1 MPKRGLYG
9 QWSEQD
15 LQLAVA
21 AYKNGDYGL
30 NKSAQIYN
38 VPKATLKRHADGKN
52 GHVNLAKSFG
62 RPAVFNANMEQQ
74 LVNHLLHL
82 ESLFFGFTINDIRKL
97 AFDIAEKY
105 SLTHN
110 FNKQN
115 KIAGK
120 KWFYGFMKRNPQL
133 SLRQPEATSMAR
145 AKGFNKKN
153 VMDFFDILEKVVDE
167 YKINAN
173 TIFNVD
179 ESGFTTVQKKTQKV
193 ISLKGKRQVGA
204 LTSGERGVNTTIVCC
219 VNASGFYVPP
229 MIIFKRKRKC
239 PELEIGA
246 PSGSVVEISDSGY
259 INSEL
264 FVTWL
269 KHFHSHVKS
278 TKENPVVILLDGHTT
293 HSKNLD
299 ALLFAKE
306 NGIVLLQ
313 LPGHTTHRLQP
324 LDVAFFKPLGLYY
337 IQAQEKWLRQ
347 NYGRTISQFHV
358 SSLLKEAYGRA
369 ATVGIAENAFR
380 NAGIWPVNRHIFQD
394 HHFIVSDSLNRCP
407 TPELET
413 EIENGI
419 TVNNDKTKD
428 ALNDSI
434 TNDVEPNNN
443 SFTKVLLEVS
453 PIPKTQ
459 QYTKS
464 KRNGRGAQK
473 AVVLTSSPYKNYLQE
488 KSLIATKKINN
499 ITIKK
504 EKIEKQNTKRKI
516 FDKKNDKS
524 KKKKVEDIPTT
535 SKGAKAGV
543 KENWYCPLC
552 RENNQLDM
560 IMCPQCSVWFH
571 EDCLGL
577 QPQDEFLLCIQ
588 CENS

>member
-1 MPKRGLYG
+1 MLLYNAEKSYG

-52 GHVNLAKSFG
+52 VHVNLAKSFG
-62 RPAVFNANMEQQ
+62 RPAVFNANMKQQ

-97 AFDIAEKY
+97 AYDIAEKF
-105 SLTHN
+105 LLIHN
-110 FNKQN
+110 FNKEK

-133 SLRQPEATSMAR
+133 CLRQPKASSMAR

-167 YKINAN
+167 NKINAN

-204 LTSGERGVNTTIVCC
+204 LTSGERGVNT
-219 VNASGFYVPP
+219 PL
-229 MIIFKRKRKC
+229 KRKC

-246 PSGSVVEISDSGY
+246 PPGSVVEISDTGY

-269 KHFHSHVKS
+269 KHFHLHVKS

-324 LDVAFFKPLGLYY
+324 LDVAFLKSLGLYY

-347 NYGRTISQFHV
+347 NYGKTISQFHV

-380 NAGIWPVNRHIFQD
+380 NASIWPVNRYIFQD
-394 HHFIVSDSLNRCP
+394 HQFIVSDSLNRCP
-407 TPELET
+407 TPEIET

-419 TVNNDKTKD
+419 TINNDKTKD
-428 ALNDSI
+428 AINDSI
-434 TNDVEPNNN
+434 TINDVEQNNN

-464 KRNGRGAQK
+464 KRSGRGAQK
-473 AVVLTSSPYKNYLQE
+473 AVVLTSSPYKNDLQE
-488 KSLIATKKINN
+488 KSLIATRKINN

-504 EKIEKQNTKRKI
+504 EKVEKQNTKRNI

-524 KKKKVEDIPTT
+524 KKKKVGDIPT
-535 SKGAKAGV
+535 SKGTKAGV

-577 QPQDEFLLCIQ
+577 QPKDEFLL
-588 CENS
+588 